1 MGVCSSKHTQIDCGW
16 WFGTFFIFHNTWDN
30 PSHWLIFFRGL
41 KPPTCCSGSDCTVLV
56 LKIPEVQT
64 SFVQRLF
71 EGKLCWQLATLG
83 NVVKP
88 VIWDDLGIVWDLLVY
103 HPTPRLVKD
112 YLAAWGSWLHPLI
125 HWLIRGGV
133 PYGSLPCEETSI
145 WKTYHEQLR
154 YVKSPFEPSKYLC
167 WWLHMSYT
175 DIYSVGTSNI

>member
-56 LKIPEVQT
+56 LKILKYKHLSSKIVRRQIVLTISYAGQCGKASNLRWFGNCLRFFGLPPNPKTGEG
-64 SFVQRLF
+64 LF
-71 EGKLCWQLATLG
+71 GCM
-83 NVVKP
+83 
-88 VIWDDLGIVWDLLVY
+88 
-103 HPTPRLVKD
+103 
-112 YLAAWGSWLHPLI
+112 GSWLHPLI